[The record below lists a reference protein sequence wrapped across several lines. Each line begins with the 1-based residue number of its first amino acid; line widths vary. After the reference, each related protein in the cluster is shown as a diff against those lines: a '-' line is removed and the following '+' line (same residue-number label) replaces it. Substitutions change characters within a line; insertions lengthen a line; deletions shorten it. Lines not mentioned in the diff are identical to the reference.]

1 MNMYWYIYIYGCQGP
16 HEIQLLETQLDELG
30 NSQSVNKR
38 GFATV
43 LQNHIYIYAYIHIY
57 IYAFIHIYIYT

>member
-1 MNMYWYIYIYGCQGP
+1 MNMYWYIYSSLSDDHGCQGP

-30 NSQSVNKR
+30 NSQLVNKR

-43 LQNHIYIYAYIHIY
+43 L
-57 IYAFIHIYIYT
+57 